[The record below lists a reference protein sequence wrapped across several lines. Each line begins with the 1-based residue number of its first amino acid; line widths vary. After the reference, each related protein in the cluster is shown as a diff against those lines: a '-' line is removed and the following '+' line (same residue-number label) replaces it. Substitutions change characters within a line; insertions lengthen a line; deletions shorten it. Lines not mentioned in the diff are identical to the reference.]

1 MLILKFYFQCS
12 AEGSSIV
19 LLTNREEVSVTG
31 LFDCN
36 LKTTTDP
43 GFHHDDECTWFPP
56 RPRRPSLYENK
67 TILFINNFRVIKIE
81 GEIKKT

>member
-43 GFHHDDECTWFPP
+43 GFHQDHDDP
-56 RPRRPSLYENK
+56 RFMRIK
-67 TILFINNFRVIKIE
+67 LFCLLITSELLKLRGK
-81 GEIKKT
+81 